1 MSVDYAAQF
10 DEWARKNRV
19 GVMTTPTPVSTP
31 SVTPSASSIRTGG
44 GADYAALF
52 DDWARRNRP
61 GTTGAGATTPAP
73 SVTIPTTQPASASYA
88 ADDAAIGQYG
98 KGNIDLYHRPQYHY
112 NDGAIATVESMSFNE
127 NGKEI
132 LVPTIAFDN
141 AGKAVKLTDEQA
153 IDRYHRTGE
162 YLGKFN
168 TVAEA
173 DSYAEQ
179 LHRAQDYYYNGRNAT
194 PAAKTAPS
202 LENLSSGYGGY
213 MPSLNPTS
221 KRGNG
226 YMGYGMEVKLP
237 EATENDSSTHAWR
250 GLAKEIGS
258 YVDSVRDTNAAKGI
272 QTAVGNENLG
282 REDNSRYG
290 QYLRLM
296 TPEEREKATRPE
308 SQGGLSEKERGAYIR
323 SLNLD
328 ERILSGVEKERSEKA
343 SQYETRTAEAKKS
356 DSLYGRLIATFVTGD
371 YSYSAKDF
379 QGSDPGPA
387 PEKMRFL
394 TEKQKDTLNA
404 YIKAGDFQAVG
415 DYYKTLEPSLNA
427 QHAQW
432 GTELARDLTANS
444 TLADVVSV
452 PVTGALNSFGGI
464 PGYLA
469 TAGHVLRDMA
479 TGNYTPIDKNSE
491 AYAIPRLSQA
501 LQEGVNERISTI
513 QDPNARYVARLA
525 TSGLS
530 SGVSNLIQLY
540 TGQALG
546 LQGDALAQFVTLAMS
561 ASAGGQDA
569 YRNLDEGQN
578 NGDALINATAS
589 AAIEYWTEHMTTSRW
604 IENLG
609 KLKSGKLSKA
619 DIVKML
625 STQTGA
631 EMWEE
636 VVGNVADQSWDR
648 LYNGENSVFSRR
660 VQELTGTG
668 LSREDAETQAF
679 KELYVDQ
686 SVEAALSVAF
696 SMILMDGAP
705 AISNH
710 ISYVD
715 AGRNLR
721 QAAGQDAV
729 QNEIE
734 KGLLFSSDNPAHTL
748 AEQLQSAQAA
758 GGSQAVTN
766 RDLGRLSFLNGQA
779 VSELL
784 GGIEDG
790 DNEALKYTARAVLE
804 QARDNPSDRVSVTQI
819 RMLRE
824 LHEGARDGQARTD
837 TERSERENLFNE
849 FRQDFFSQ
857 IERIDLDAA
866 GNPLVS
872 YAEAVNEIRARM
884 PDATDEQIRQ
894 FYGQYRDATRTVLFG
909 GHRLTRAQFRSL
921 MQEATPEKLSGVDL
935 DRLFNMAI
943 LDTLD
948 GSDAFERYLPGVT
961 EGARQQSDSSR
972 RENFPIEESDIFP
985 ESSENAP
992 QSPETANV
1000 DADSVPSEKAIDE
1013 RVATPANSTAAAESV
1028 TPGLDYEDAVTA
1040 EAVNSLNGKTADK
1053 IDTLGKLLGKR
1064 IRFANSVAEGA
1075 ANGQISGNDI
1085 TLERSLLDEGAEQDS
1100 LVWKILGHE
1109 LTHGVQQDTPETYA
1123 AFRDAIISEESFR
1136 AHVADIRSAYEMR
1149 GLSITEEAALDE
1161 AVADYGGDIMRNTDT
1176 AERFIERNRQN
1187 RTLLQKI
1194 RDAIVNLVRKL
1205 TGAEK
1210 HQVQTVQ
1217 SLFDAA
1223 LDAAAQKVREDAT
1236 QTDSAATQDNGDIR
1250 FAIKTADSG
1259 EKYVRADRQVIFGNN
1274 PRSWG
1279 EQVLLMTDD
1288 GDALLLTKTTAGKL
1302 SSRYRGNG
1310 TSLSENEYMTKL
1322 EAGVHIDELARIS
1335 QSTHTTAD
1343 KNSRHGDFASKG
1355 WSYRRAFFQD
1365 SDGAYYSLDI
1375 SVAQNDTGNI
1385 VYNIGNVKRR
1395 NFPTARNAS
1404 NGSSANSG
1412 AQGGEISSANNIPQ
1426 TAAESNS
1433 KPKFSL
1439 KGTESVTELEAR
1451 LQSLTDR
1458 DEELLE
1464 RQNALQS
1471 SQEYKDLNAAFTE
1484 ARKKSP
1490 SRFKPSA
1497 EVKAAQQALSQWREA
1512 SGYQEISNERK
1523 RLSDEIHDLQKAVR
1537 EQRERAAESAKAEY
1551 RRTFTPETASRYAKK
1566 AAQAFGITDSFE
1578 RAGYLTVNG
1587 QLLDFSRDQQG
1598 RAKDHREIS
1607 DVLDFLPDG
1616 HGQSDGPT
1624 AFEGM
1629 GNIRLQSGGIELVK
1643 APNAAQVKELRRFFR
1658 SRNGQVVVD
1667 FAEEDGSYIGSLN
1680 YEKGTSADRI
1690 LRNIDAYFETGN
1702 IPHQSL
1708 VSQFHYSLKG
1718 TENSE
1723 QLRKLVEENRRLT
1736 ERLKFWQAQTRLSD
1750 PKQPYRAVIGE
1761 VNKAAKSILT
1771 QFDSAL
1777 DVQDIRP
1784 AVLELVQHLNK
1795 GPEGEGAWSSADN
1808 DAAEQA
1814 AVAEWISQANG
1825 MSRTLA
1831 AQVINHARVLTN
1843 DADMK
1848 VVRDIREEVRKA
1860 PLSYNR
1866 AAIGE
1871 RTNFSEFWKRNR
1883 NRLKLQNKNGASIE
1897 SHWQEW
1903 TQRFGEEW
1911 FPSNLSDET
1920 EMLLCLDQIMDALD
1934 HIQPEYINPHSADM
1948 LDAIEKCREV
1958 ILDIAMDTG
1967 PRARTFADRQKAA
1980 RSEAYQKGV
1989 EEGRRRAQAAVES
2002 AKKAVEKERQQS
2014 RRNMDAYKERVKERN
2029 RAREAAQ
2036 INRQRWV
2043 QLNRLMKR
2051 LNNRKMLQADR
2062 TLLNA
2067 IYENLEAIANNTL
2080 GITPEDIEANMR
2092 ELWMKISEYGGTNED
2107 GESIP
2112 GRNPMYSERFIRNPK
2127 AFAEVLKQRRQTTER
2142 MKELERETAELS
2154 PEQLQ
2159 RVCEFLMAFDHA
2171 QATIDQLINARDKRD
2186 LALQAVLLQ
2195 EHLRGATPFLAN
2207 GLITHMLRPVSFAT
2221 RATGYAQNDPFV
2233 NSMKDLVDGERIR
2246 DDYKRRAYA
2255 LLLNRFA
2262 VNLGNSPSVTKQMSA
2277 AEQRQLV
2284 QRIKTLMKTF
2294 SGKDAAAEQNLIEI
2308 HGTDPGAEAFSDK
2321 PVTAHITKG
2330 MRMGLYLHS
2339 KNKDNMRHI
2348 TQGGFKVPSVEKG
2361 GYEFYRKE
2369 QYTEAYADNHA
2380 VHIRLTKAEV
2390 ARIVSGMSVEEKAFA
2405 DAVSYYYDTM
2415 SKKELTRVHEM
2426 LKGWSPFNV
2435 ENYMPI
2441 ETDDAFN
2448 KVDYENMQT
2457 DGTMSTPGF
2466 SLERVKSGKPVI
2478 LRDLNLTAFNSVEQ
2492 HAKFVGLAIPV
2503 RNMNKL
2509 LNWSRVTR
2517 GSVEQ
2522 AVERMYGKETAEKIR
2537 ARFEQR
2543 SGQEETALALPGEQA
2558 QKETDTTLSVLRE
2571 VLGWKKTNS
2580 LKDFLNEN
2588 AQYESVRKTIGDSL
2602 GDRGKKYID
2611 KLMKD
2616 MTGQKKSQDDL
2627 GHFWSTLSSNLAGA
2641 ALTLNGSTAA
2651 VQTASF
2657 PTAAAAIGWKPIG
2670 RAFQDFVTGKTNV
2683 NLKIVNAYTSRL
2695 WERSQGFT
2703 THEAETLKSQEP
2715 GLPKGANWIQAMDVG
2730 TTTLLW
2736 SACEYYVEQTMPELA
2751 ADKGSDQ
2758 KIMKG
2763 ESNFYKAVAEAY
2775 NNVIELTQP
2784 SYGTMERSQILRSES
2799 DLVRMTNMF
2808 KTQMY
2813 QNFNILYDAIGE
2825 RNARVREYSVMKDAD
2840 TKEALHTANVKFA
2853 NAVTSQFAASLM
2865 AAFIRFG
2872 WGLLFRKD
2880 DRYRDEEGK
2889 LSLPSVGKRIALD
2902 TVGLFPG
2909 IVAYGSLLSSFFA
2922 SSADSILKSLD
2933 KEPFFNESFY
2943 GVEVAVFDEVKNDL
2957 NLTKGAIASIISFA
2971 NNVYKGLEDEE
2982 GNISWQNLIGKVL
2995 KAGTG
3000 ITQLAFG
3007 FPVKNLTNL
3016 LRGMA
3021 QWSATLVKMAA
3032 TGNYAQGRV
3041 LGDYLYL
3048 HLSADPKKDAR
3059 EYYDLLFETGNRK
3072 WYVDPNGKNTPEE
3085 YRTLYRQMTRDGFE
3099 ADKIQE
3105 AMRTR
3110 WMKTKNYSLNKDRFA
3125 GLLTGTSL
3133 ASPAYWRLDETQREQ
3148 LKENIQK
3155 AAQYETFRD
3164 YADGYSEADT
3174 ESRWKWMRQARSL
3187 NETYKIPL
3195 TDLLIL
3201 RSGTQDIVGIKET
3214 TVVDETEDG
3223 ELTEASTL
3231 DNSKGLQIMEAAYDL
3246 FPEMEKWDEEKRQAV
3261 FTWLNVGKTIVWY
3274 DRGTVSNELA
3284 DLRTQ

>member
-1 MSVDYAAQF
+1 MGQV
-10 DEWARKNRV
+10 R
-19 GVMTTPTPVSTP
+19 T
-31 SVTPSASSIRTGG
+31 AS
-44 GADYAALF
+44 
-52 DDWARRNRP
+52 
-61 GTTGAGATTPAP
+61 
-73 SVTIPTTQPASASYA
+73 QPASSSYA

-112 NDGAIATVESMSFNE
+112 DDGAIATVESMSFNE

-153 IDRYHRTGE
+153 IDRYHKTGE
-162 YLGKFN
+162 YLGKFD
-168 TVAEA
+168 TIAEA

-179 LHRAQDYYYNGRNAT
+179 LHRAQDYYYNGRNT
-194 PAAKTAPS
+194 TSAAKAAPS
-202 LENLSSGYGGY
+202 LENLPSGYGGY

-226 YMGYGMEVKLP
+226 YMGYGLEAKLP
-237 EATENDSSTHAWR
+237 DATENGNSIHAWR
-250 GLAKEIGS
+250 GLTKEIGS
-258 YVDSVRDTNAAKGI
+258 YVDSVRDTSAARGI
-272 QTAVGNENLG
+272 QTAVGNENIG
-282 REDNSRYG
+282 REDNTRYG

-328 ERILSGVEKERSEKA
+328 ERILSGVEKERAEKA
-343 SQYETRTAEAKKS
+343 SRYETRIADAKKS
-356 DSLYGRLIATFVTGD
+356 DSPYGRLIATFVTGD

-379 QGSDPGPA
+379 QGSDPGSV

-394 TEKQKDTLNA
+394 TEKQRDTLNA

-415 DYYKTLEPSLNA
+415 DYYKTLEPSLNQ
-427 QHAQW
+427 QHAEW
-432 GTELARDLTANS
+432 EAGLAKDLTANS
-444 TLADVVSV
+444 TLADVAAV
-452 PVTGALNSFGGI
+452 PITGALNAFGGI

-469 TAGHVLRDMA
+469 TAGHVLKDVA

-491 AYAIPRLSQA
+491 AYAIPRFSQA
-501 LQEGVNERISTI
+501 LQEGMNSRISSI
-513 QDPNARYVARLA
+513 QDPNIRYVAKLA
-525 TSGLS
+525 TSGIS

-546 LQGDALAQFVTLAMS
+546 LQGQALAEFITVTMS

-569 YRNLDEGQN
+569 YRNLEEGQS
-578 NGDALINATAS
+578 NGDAFLNATAS

-609 KLKSGKLSKA
+609 KLKSGNLSKA
-619 DIVKML
+619 DIVKMI
-625 STQTGA
+625 STQTA
-631 EMWEE
+631 SEMWEE

-648 LYNGENSVFSRR
+648 LYNGEKSAFSRR

-679 KELYVDQ
+679 KELYVNQ

-715 AGRNLR
+715 TGRNLR

-729 QNEIE
+729 KNEIE
-734 KGLLFSSDNPAHTL
+734 KGLLFAADSPAHTL
-748 AEQLQSAQAA
+748 AERLQSAQAA
-758 GGSQAVTN
+758 GGVQAVTN
-766 RDLGRLSFLNGQA
+766 HDLGRLSFLNGQA
-779 VSELL
+779 VSELMS
-784 GGIEDG
+784 GIEDG
-790 DNEALKYTARAVLE
+790 DNEVLKYAARAILSHV
-804 QARDNPSDRVSVTQI
+804 QDNPSDRVSVSQI
-819 RMLRE
+819 QMLRE
-824 LHEGARDGQARTD
+824 LHEGAKDGQTRTD
-837 TERSERENLFNE
+837 AERSERENLFNE
-849 FRQDFFSQ
+849 FRQDFFRQ

-909 GHRLTRAQFRSL
+909 GHRLTRAQFLSL

-961 EGARQQSDSSR
+961 EGARQQSNSSR
-972 RENFPIEESDIFP
+972 TSLTENFHIEETDISP
-985 ESSENAP
+985 ESSENTP
-992 QSPETANV
+992 QSPEIANA
-1000 DADSVPSEKAIDE
+1000 DADSVSVEKAIDE
-1013 RVATPANSTAAAESV
+1013 RVAKPASGTAAAELV

-1040 EAVNSLNGKTADK
+1040 ESVNSLDGKTADK

-1085 TLERSLLDEGAEQDS
+1085 TLERSLLEEGAKEDS

-1109 LTHGVQQDTPETYA
+1109 LTHGVQQDAPETYA
-1123 AFRDAIISEESFR
+1123 AFRDAIMSEESFR

-1161 AVADYGGDIMRNTDT
+1161 AAADYGGDIMRNTDT

-1210 HQVQTVQ
+1210 RQVRTVQ

-1223 LDAAAQKVREDAT
+1223 LDAAAQNVREE
-1236 QTDSAATQDNGDIR
+1236 AAQENGDIR
-1250 FAIKTADSG
+1250 FSIDYDTNNVPFVVVQDDILSGVPESDWVRTVKSNLLKKFPNGIRVGNSQIKINNQSRREMTFSKYTQWLAHNDKDAYADKFRATNYADEILLASRD
-1259 EKYVRADRQVIFGNN
+1259 YVNEGLKHTRKDNIRDFARGTVQLRVGKNDYSAEVVVG
-1274 PRSWG
+1274 S
-1279 EQVLLMTDD
+1279 
-1288 GDALLLTKTTAGKL
+1288 TAGGEMLLYDIVDLKPANITER
-1302 SSRYRGNG
+1302 SRRAVQPNQKKSYRSGASASTNSIAQTG
-1310 TSLSENEYMTKL
+1310 TQSKGKTKL
-1322 EAGVHIDELARIS
+1322 
-1335 QSTHTTAD
+1335 
-1343 KNSRHGDFASKG
+1343 
-1355 WSYRRAFFQD
+1355 
-1365 SDGAYYSLDI
+1365 
-1375 SVAQNDTGNI
+1375 
-1385 VYNIGNVKRR
+1385 
-1395 NFPTARNAS
+1395 
-1404 NGSSANSG
+1404 
-1412 AQGGEISSANNIPQ
+1412 
-1426 TAAESNS
+1426 
-1433 KPKFSL
+1433 SL
-1439 KGTESVTELEAR
+1439 KGTESVTELETR

-1471 SQEYKDLNAAFTE
+1471 SQEYKDLNAVFTE

-1490 SRFKPSA
+1490 SRFNPSA
-1497 EVKAAQQALSQWREA
+1497 EVKAAQQALSEWRTQ
-1512 SGYQEISNERK
+1512 SGYQEIFDERK
-1523 RLSDEIHDLQKAVR
+1523 RLSDEIYSLQKAVR

-1551 RRTFTPETASRYAKK
+1551 RKAFTPETASRYAEK
-1566 AAQAFGITDSFE
+1566 AAQAFGTTDSFE

-1607 DVLDFLPDG
+1607 EVLDFLPDG
-1616 HGQSDGPT
+1616 HGQSDGLI

-1629 GNIRLQSGGIELVK
+1629 GNIRLQNGGIELVK
-1643 APNAAQVKELRRFFR
+1643 APTAAQVKELRRLFR
-1658 SRNGQVVVD
+1658 SLDGQVVVD
-1667 FAEEDGSYIGSLN
+1667 FAGEDGSYIGSLN

-1690 LRNIDAYFETGN
+1690 LRNIDAYFETGAVPN
-1702 IPHQSL
+1702 QSL
-1708 VSQFHYSLKG
+1708 ISQFHYSLKG
-1718 TENSE
+1718 MEDSE
-1723 QLRKLVEENRRLT
+1723 QLRKLVEENKRLT
-1736 ERLKFWQAQTRLSD
+1736 ERVKFWQEQTRLSD
-1750 PKQPYRAVIGE
+1750 PKQAPRRAVIGE
-1761 VNKAAKSILT
+1761 VDKAAKSILK

-1777 DVQDIRP
+1777 DVKDIRP
-1784 AVLELVQHLNK
+1784 AVLELVQHMNK

-1808 DAAEQA
+1808 GAEERA

-1825 MSRTLA
+1825 MARTLA

-1866 AAIGE
+1866 AAIAE

-1883 NRLKLQNKNGASIE
+1883 SRLKLQNKNGTSIE
-1897 SHWQEW
+1897 SHWSEW
-1903 TQRFGEEW
+1903 TERFGEEW
-1911 FPSNLSDET
+1911 FPSNLADET
-1920 EMLLCLDQIMDALD
+1920 EMLLCLDQIMDALE
-1934 HIQPEYINPHSADM
+1934 HIQPEYINPHNADM

-1958 ILDIAMDTG
+1958 ILDVAMDTG

-1980 RSEAYQKGV
+1980 RSAAYQKGV

-2002 AKKAVEKERQQS
+2002 AKKAIEKERERS

-2080 GITPEDIEANMR
+2080 GITPEDIAANMT
-2092 ELWMKISEYGGTNED
+2092 ELWMKISEYGGTNEE

-2112 GRNPMYSERFIRNPK
+2112 GRNPLYSERFIRNPK

-2142 MKELERETAELS
+2142 MKDLERETAELS

-2186 LALQAVLLQ
+2186 LALQAALLQ

-2207 GLITHMLRPVSFAT
+2207 GLITEMLRPVSFAT

-2233 NSMKDLVDGERIR
+2233 NSVKDLVEGERIR

-2255 LLLNRFA
+2255 LILNRFA

-2284 QRIKTLMKTF
+2284 RKIETLMKKF
-2294 SGKDAAAEQNLIEI
+2294 SGKDAAAKENLIEI

-2339 KNKDNMRHI
+2339 KNNDNMRHI

-2369 QYTEAYADNHA
+2369 NYAEAYANNHA
-2380 VHIRLTKAEV
+2380 VRIRLTKAEV
-2390 ARIVSGMSVEEKAFA
+2390 ARIVSGMSAEEKAFA

-2415 SKKELTRVHEM
+2415 SKRELTRVHET

-2448 KVDYENMQT
+2448 HVDYETMQT

-2466 SLERVKSGKPVI
+2466 SLERVKSGKAVI

-2492 HAKFVGLAIPV
+2492 HAKFIGLAIPV

-2517 GSVEQ
+2517 GNVEQ
-2522 AVERMYGKETAEKIR
+2522 AVERMYGKESAEKVR

-2543 SGQEETALALPGEQA
+2543 SGEGETALALPGEQA
-2558 QKETDTTLSVLRE
+2558 QLETDNTLSVLRE
-2571 VLGWKKTNS
+2571 VLGWKKTKS
-2580 LKDFLNEN
+2580 LQDFLNEN
-2588 AQYESVRKTIGDSL
+2588 AKYESVRETVRASL
-2602 GDRGKKYID
+2602 GEAGTRYID

-2616 MTGQKKSQDDL
+2616 MTGQKKSQDKI
-2627 GHFWSTLSSNLAGA
+2627 GRVLSELTSNLAGA

-2657 PTAAAAIGWKPIG
+2657 PTAAAAIGWAPLLKTLQES
-2670 RAFQDFVTGKTNV
+2670 ATGKRKPV

-2703 THEAETLKSQEP
+2703 THEAATLTSREP

-2751 ADKGSDQ
+2751 ADKGSEQ
-2758 KIMKG
+2758 KVMKG
-2763 ESNFYKAVAEAY
+2763 ESAFYKAVAETY

-2784 SYGTMERSQILRSES
+2784 SYGTMERSQILRSDNE
-2799 DLVRMTNMF
+2799 LVRMTNMF

-2825 RNARVREYSVMKDAD
+2825 RNARIREYAVIKDAD
-2840 TKEALHTANVKFA
+2840 TKAALHTANVKLA

-2880 DRYRDEEGK
+2880 DRYRNEEGK

-2909 IVAYGSLLSSFFA
+2909 MVAYLGDIVSAFAALS
-2922 SSADSILKSLD
+2922 DRILKSLD
-2933 KEPFFNESFY
+2933 KEPFFNETFY
-2943 GVEVAVFDEVKNDL
+2943 GVGAAVFDEAETVYNQ
-2957 NLTKGAIASIISFA
+2957 TSGAIAAVVSFA
-2971 NNVYKGLEDEE
+2971 HNVRQGLEDDE
-2982 GNISWQNLIGKVL
+2982 GKVSWQNLIGKVL
-2995 KAGTG
+2995 KAGSG
-3000 ITQLAFG
+3000 IAQLLTG
-3007 FPVKNLTNL
+3007 FPVKNLTNI
-3016 LRGMA
+3016 LRGMS
-3021 QWSATLVKMAA
+3021 QWSVTLVESVV
-3032 TGNYAQGRV
+3032 TGDISKGRV

-3048 HLSADPKKDAR
+3048 HLTADPKKDSR

-3072 WYVDPNGKNTPEE
+3072 LYADANGKDAPED
-3085 YRTLYRQMTRDGFE
+3085 YRTLYRQMIKDGFE
-3099 ADKIQE
+3099 ADKMQA
-3105 AMRTR
+3105 AMKSR
-3110 WMKTKNYSLNKDRFA
+3110 WMKTKNYTVNKDRFA
-3125 GLLTGTSL
+3125 GLLTGTAL

-3148 LKENIQK
+3148 LKEDIQK

-3164 YADGYSEADT
+3164 YADGYSEMDT
-3174 ESRWKWMRQARSL
+3174 ESRWKWMRQALSL
-3187 NETYKIPL
+3187 NATYKISL

-3201 RSGTQDIVGIKET
+3201 RSGTRGITGIKET
-3214 TVVDETEDG
+3214 DALDETEDDETG
-3223 ELTEASTL
+3223 QGSAISG
-3231 DNSKGLQIMEAAYDL
+3231 SKGLQIMETAYDL
-3246 FPEMEKWDEEKRQAV
+3246 FPEMEKWDDEKRQAV
-3261 FTWLNVGKTIVWY
+3261 FEWLGVGKTIIWY
-3274 DRGTVSNELA
+3274 SRDAVSNEL
-3284 DLRTQ
+3284 DWMRTN

>member
-226 YMGYGMEVKLP
+226 YMGYGLEVKLP

-578 NGDALINATAS
+578 NGDAFLNATAS

-636 VVGNVADQSWDR
+636 VVGNVADQTWDR
-648 LYNGENSVFSRR
+648 TWNGENSEFAKRTR
-660 VQELTGTG
+660 DLMNNAG

-748 AEQLQSAQAA
+748 AEQLQSTQAA

-972 RENFPIEESDIFP
+972 TENFPIEESDIFP
-985 ESSENAP
+985 ESSQNAP

-1013 RVATPANSTAAAESV
+1013 RVAKPANSTAAAESV

-1109 LTHGVQQDTPETYA
+1109 LTHGVQQDAPETYA
-1123 AFRDAIISEESFR
+1123 AFRDAIMSEESFR

-1187 RTLLQKI
+1187 RTLLQRI

-1210 HQVQTVQ
+1210 RQVRTVQ
-1217 SLFDAA
+1217 SLFDTA
-1223 LDAAAQKVREDAT
+1223 LDAAAQNVREDAT
-1236 QTDSAATQDNGDIR
+1236 QADSAATQDNGDIR

-1279 EQVLLMTDD
+1279 EQVENYINGKIRRGQDVLLMTDD

-1439 KGTESVTELEAR
+1439 KGTE
-1451 LQSLTDR
+1451 
-1458 DEELLE
+1458 
-1464 RQNALQS
+1464 
-1471 SQEYKDLNAAFTE
+1471 
-1484 ARKKSP
+1484 
-1490 SRFKPSA
+1490 
-1497 EVKAAQQALSQWREA
+1497 
-1512 SGYQEISNERK
+1512 
-1523 RLSDEIHDLQKAVR
+1523 
-1537 EQRERAAESAKAEY
+1537 
-1551 RRTFTPETASRYAKK
+1551 
-1566 AAQAFGITDSFE
+1566 
-1578 RAGYLTVNG
+1578 
-1587 QLLDFSRDQQG
+1587 
-1598 RAKDHREIS
+1598 
-1607 DVLDFLPDG
+1607 
-1616 HGQSDGPT
+1616 
-1624 AFEGM
+1624 
-1629 GNIRLQSGGIELVK
+1629 
-1643 APNAAQVKELRRFFR
+1643 
-1658 SRNGQVVVD
+1658 
-1667 FAEEDGSYIGSLN
+1667 
-1680 YEKGTSADRI
+1680 
-1690 LRNIDAYFETGN
+1690 
-1702 IPHQSL
+1702 
-1708 VSQFHYSLKG
+1708 
-1718 TENSE
+1718 NSE
-1723 QLRKLVEENRRLT
+1723 QLRKLVEENKRLT
-1736 ERLKFWQAQTRLSD
+1736 ERVKFWQEQTRLSD

-1825 MSRTLA
+1825 MARTLA

-1866 AAIGE
+1866 AAIAE
-1871 RTNFSEFWKRNR
+1871 RTSFSEFWKRNR
-1883 NRLKLQNKNGASIE
+1883 SRLKLQNKNGTSVE

-1911 FPSNLSDET
+1911 FPSSLSDET

-1934 HIQPEYINPHSADM
+1934 HIQPEYINPHNADM

-1980 RSEAYQKGV
+1980 RNEAYQKGV

-2080 GITPEDIEANMR
+2080 GITTEDIEANMR

-2127 AFAEVLKQRRQTTER
+2127 AFAEVLKQRRQSTER

-2207 GLITHMLRPVSFAT
+2207 GLITEMLRPVSFAT

-2233 NSMKDLVDGERIR
+2233 NSVRDLVEGERIR

-2255 LLLNRFA
+2255 LILNRFA
-2262 VNLGNSPSVTKQMSA
+2262 VNLGNSPSVTKRMSA

-2308 HGTDPGAEAFSDK
+2308 HGTDPGADAFSDK

-2339 KNKDNMRHI
+2339 KNDDNMRHI

-2369 QYTEAYADNHA
+2369 NYAEAYANNHA
-2380 VHIRLTKAEV
+2380 VRIRLTKSEV
-2390 ARIVSGMSVEEKAFA
+2390 ARIVSEMSAEEKAFA

-2448 KVDYENMQT
+2448 HVDYETMQT

-2466 SLERVKSGKPVI
+2466 SLERVKSGKAVI

-2503 RNMNKL
+2503 RNVNKL

-2522 AVERMYGKETAEKIR
+2522 AVERMYGKESADRVR
-2537 ARFEQR
+2537 AKFAQSPE
-2543 SGQEETALALPGEQA
+2543 SGETALALPREQA
-2558 QKETDTTLSVLRE
+2558 QFETDNTLSILRE
-2571 VLGWKKTNS
+2571 VLGWKKTKS
-2580 LKDFLNEN
+2580 LQDFLNEN
-2588 AQYESVRKTIGDSL
+2588 AKYESVRETIRASL
-2602 GDRGKKYID
+2602 GEAGTKYIE

-2616 MTGQKKSQDDL
+2616 MTGQKKSPDRIGRVL
-2627 GHFWSTLSSNLAGA
+2627 SELSSNLAGA

-2657 PTAAAAIGWKPIG
+2657 PTAAAAIGWSPLWK
-2670 RAFQDFVTGKTNV
+2670 ALHESATGKRV
-2683 NLKIVNAYTSRL
+2683 NLKIVNVYTSRL

-2703 THEAETLKSQEP
+2703 THEAET
-2715 GLPKGANWIQAMDVG
+2715 
-2730 TTTLLW
+2730 
-2736 SACEYYVEQTMPELA
+2736 
-2751 ADKGSDQ
+2751 
-2758 KIMKG
+2758 
-2763 ESNFYKAVAEAY
+2763 
-2775 NNVIELTQP
+2775 
-2784 SYGTMERSQILRSES
+2784 
-2799 DLVRMTNMF
+2799 
-2808 KTQMY
+2808 
-2813 QNFNILYDAIGE
+2813 
-2825 RNARVREYSVMKDAD
+2825 
-2840 TKEALHTANVKFA
+2840 KF
-2853 NAVTSQFAASLM
+2853 S
-2865 AAFIRFG
+2865 
-2872 WGLLFRKD
+2872 
-2880 DRYRDEEGK
+2880 
-2889 LSLPSVGKRIALD
+2889 
-2902 TVGLFPG
+2902 
-2909 IVAYGSLLSSFFA
+2909 
-2922 SSADSILKSLD
+2922 
-2933 KEPFFNESFY
+2933 
-2943 GVEVAVFDEVKNDL
+2943 
-2957 NLTKGAIASIISFA
+2957 
-2971 NNVYKGLEDEE
+2971 
-2982 GNISWQNLIGKVL
+2982 
-2995 KAGTG
+2995 
-3000 ITQLAFG
+3000 
-3007 FPVKNLTNL
+3007 
-3016 LRGMA
+3016 
-3021 QWSATLVKMAA
+3021 
-3032 TGNYAQGRV
+3032 
-3041 LGDYLYL
+3041 
-3048 HLSADPKKDAR
+3048 
-3059 EYYDLLFETGNRK
+3059 
-3072 WYVDPNGKNTPEE
+3072 
-3085 YRTLYRQMTRDGFE
+3085 
-3099 ADKIQE
+3099 
-3105 AMRTR
+3105 
-3110 WMKTKNYSLNKDRFA
+3110 
-3125 GLLTGTSL
+3125 
-3133 ASPAYWRLDETQREQ
+3133 
-3148 LKENIQK
+3148 
-3155 AAQYETFRD
+3155 
-3164 YADGYSEADT
+3164 
-3174 ESRWKWMRQARSL
+3174 
-3187 NETYKIPL
+3187 IPL
-3195 TDLLIL
+3195 TLS
-3201 RSGTQDIVGIKET
+3201 R
-3214 TVVDETEDG
+3214 
-3223 ELTEASTL
+3223 A
-3231 DNSKGLQIMEAAYDL
+3231 
-3246 FPEMEKWDEEKRQAV
+3246 
-3261 FTWLNVGKTIVWY
+3261 
-3274 DRGTVSNELA
+3274 
-3284 DLRTQ
+3284 